1 MRVNDLLTTKQL
13 MEILRVDRTTIY
25 RMMNDGRLPSVRV
38 GGQWRFSRQAIDTWL
53 NEQNAPS
60 PVESKSFTPSP
71 ANTLSLDSNILPIS
85 CLQPIQEIFAQTSDV
100 GAVTTD
106 LDGTPIISPSNPC
119 SFCALIQS
127 TEKGSARCQS
137 SWRKLAHQ
145 NDLRPRLEKCH
156 AGFTYA
162 RGRILVENQFIA
174 MFFVGQFVMG
184 DSASMRAP
192 KHLAQVARD
201 CDVDKK
207 KLDKAAQETRVL
219 EQARAERLLSLLQLV
234 AETYSQIGQERLN
247 LMTRLKKVAE
257 IAGVPTT

>member
-1 MRVNDLLTTKQL
+1 MSDLLTTKQL
-13 MEILRVDRTTIY
+13 MDLLHLDRTTIY
-25 RMMNDGRLPSVRV
+25 RMLNDGRLPSVRV
-38 GGQWRFSRQAIDTWL
+38 GGQWRFSRQAIDAWL
-53 NEQNAPS
+53 NEQNTPA
-60 PVESKSFTPSP
+60 PVESKSMIQSP
-71 ANTLSLDSNILPIS
+71 AKNLSLDSNILPIS

-106 LDGTPIISPSNPC
+106 LDGKPIMAPSNPC

-127 TEKGSARCQS
+127 TEKGRAKCQT

-162 RGRILVENQFIA
+162 RGRILVEHQFIA
-174 MFFVGQFVMG
+174 MFFVGQFVIG
-184 DSASMRAP
+184 NSAFMRAP

-201 CDVDKK
+201 CGVDERE
-207 KLDKAAQETRVL
+207 LEKAAQETRVL
-219 EQARAERLLSLLQLV
+219 EQARAERLLGLLQLV
-234 AETYSQIGQERLN
+234 AETYSQIGQERLD

-257 IAGVPTT
+257 IAGVSTP